1 MKLSMYV
8 SIKNQN
14 QMRIQ
19 TRFDHVVFSFKDLSD
34 SDDMM
39 LGLIHAWITVKP
51 DVKKWIIKFH
61 APWFELKLSF

>member
-19 TRFDHVVFSFKDLSD
+19 TRFDHVVFSFKDLSN

-39 LGLIHAWITVKP
+39 LGVIHAWIIVKP
-51 DVKKWIIKFH
+51 VVKKI
-61 APWFELKLSF
+61 ELLSFMLHDSS

>member
-39 LGLIHAWITVKP
+39 LGLIHA
-51 DVKKWIIKFH
+51 
-61 APWFELKLSF
+61 